1 MSGHFFTGSLVI
13 PAGGPLCFLQFP
25 PETRQQ
31 DRTWSPS
38 SRKRPFSFSFSCL
51 TALSSCCDA
60 PPTLKARL
68 RSASS
73 PHLASDPGPRP
84 GEPPG
89 RAVALLTAGSGQ
101 GLDGERPPHAVGRAL
116 SRAARP
122 GRPVP
127 RLLACLFA
135 CFGVDARLPVPF
147 RALPP
152 VAGVICIGTVPDSAG
167 RGPASGCCVLCPPC
181 RAACSLMSGPRALPL
196 QGRGRVHSKV
206 WPWPRGQ
213 ASLVLLPC
221 VSCSLCPA
229 TSSWGLETGLGGA
242 FTPRTRVTLQSGVLL
257 WEDVRHS
264 AAQPG
269 CLCPQAPQD
278 RGGEPLRVRVCE
290 SPLPVQN
297 SVPLRFPPASMTF
310 FSS

>member
-1 MSGHFFTGSLVI
+1 MSGHFFTGSIVI

-31 DRTWSPS
+31 DRNLSLSP
-38 SRKRPFSFSFSCL
+38 RKRPFSFSFSCL
-51 TALSSCCDA
+51 AALSSCCDA
-60 PPTLKARL
+60 PHTLKARL
-68 RSASS
+68 CSASS

-101 GLDGERPPHAVGRAL
+101 GLDGECPPHAVGRAL

-135 CFGVDARLPVPF
+135 CFSVDAWLPVSF
-147 RALPP
+147 RALQP
-152 VAGVICIGTVPDSAG
+152 VAGVICIGMVPDLAG
-167 RGPASGCCVLCPPC
+167 RGPESGCCVLCPPC
-181 RAACSLMSGPRALPL
+181 HAACFLMSGPRALPL
-196 QGRGRVHSKV
+196 RGRGMANGAGVARPAPVC
-206 WPWPRGQ
+206 
-213 ASLVLLPC
+213 LLQP
-221 VSCSLCPA
+221 VSSDLQ
-229 TSSWGLETGLGGA
+229 LGA
-242 FTPRTRVTLQSGVLL
+242 FTPRTRAMLPSGVLL

-269 CLCPQAPQD
+269 CLCPQAPRD